1 MNGGQEGIIMSQSMK
16 RAREVD
22 DDGERTFANKRQ
34 RLCDSPS
41 IGVTSTFSKLA
52 LSVANEESAQKSKER
67 VFSDVSNR
75 ARDQGFMVSEN
86 GNSSKFSRYQ
96 EQYVQEIEVTG
107 CIHKV
112 AYPPIME
119 SQMKTKEEEIASM
132 VSETEEKLSKRI
144 EVPAREYKYTLDV
157 YQSQSISCIEA
168 LHNVLVAAHTSAGK
182 TTVAEYAIAKALKEQ
197 QRVIY
202 TSPIKALSN
211 QKYRQLQEDFS
222 DVGLITGD
230 IALNRE
236 AGCLVMTTEILRN
249 MLYRG
254 AEMIREIAWVIFD
267 EIHYLKDPSRGVVW
281 EETLILLPP
290 QARFVFLS
298 ATIPNSLEFAKW
310 IAKLNGH
317 PCHVIYTELRPV
329 PLQHYLFPAGGDG
342 IHLVV
347 DYKGKFRDANFMK
360 ALSQIQS
367 STQEGCQQ
375 LQGHTGDGTVFASE
389 QLLEQ
394 QAKDKMALSNRNEDV
409 FRLVKMIMNRGLTL
423 DCFCI

>member
-1 MNGGQEGIIMSQSMK
+1 
-16 RAREVD
+16 
-22 DDGERTFANKRQ
+22 
-34 RLCDSPS
+34 
-41 IGVTSTFSKLA
+41 
-52 LSVANEESAQKSKER
+52 
-67 VFSDVSNR
+67 
-75 ARDQGFMVSEN
+75 
-86 GNSSKFSRYQ
+86 
-96 EQYVQEIEVTG
+96 
-107 CIHKV
+107 
-112 AYPPIME
+112 
-119 SQMKTKEEEIASM
+119 
-132 VSETEEKLSKRI
+132 
-144 EVPAREYKYTLDV
+144 
-157 YQSQSISCIEA
+157 
-168 LHNVLVAAHTSAGK
+168 
-182 TTVAEYAIAKALKEQ
+182 
-197 QRVIY
+197 
-202 TSPIKALSN
+202 
-211 QKYRQLQEDFS
+211 
-222 DVGLITGD
+222 
-230 IALNRE
+230 
-236 AGCLVMTTEILRN
+236 MTTEILRN

-409 FRLVKMIMNRGLTL
+409 FRLVKMIMNRGF
-423 DCFCI
+423 DPCI